1 MIHMTKTSITTSDP
15 DLADRLRRLA
25 DEWAPKVPRHHRAQA
40 GAAVDRLAVLLGD
53 LVGDDQLH
61 AEVPR

>member
-1 MIHMTKTSITTSDP
+1 MTTDP
-15 DLADRLRRLA
+15 PNLADRLRRLA